1 MKIMII
7 NPNSSAE
14 MTAADGVAGRSVASP
29 GTEVVAVT
37 PEHAPASIESYYD
50 EYLCVPGI
58 LNEIQKGDA
67 AGDYDAYIIACYG
80 DPGLHAAR
88 ELTDKP
94 VIGIAEASL
103 YTACMLAAR
112 ISIVTIIPRFKVCV
126 EDMVAAYGLSHKVT
140 VRTSPLYVLD
150 VESAPVGSLESLREE
165 CRMAKSED
173 DAEAICLGCAG
184 FADFA
189 DELEAELEIPVLDGV
204 VCATK
209 MAEAIVGMRRKTSKQ
224 KTYKYPEPKPFTGI
238 VTDFGTLP
246 ADDRKRVA
254 G

>member
-7 NPNSSAE
+7 NPNSSE
-14 MTAADGVAGRSVASP
+14 DMTAADAVAARSVASP

-37 PEHAPASIESYYD
+37 PDYAPASIESYYD

-58 LNEIQKGDA
+58 LNEIRKGDA
-67 AGDYDAYIIACYG
+67 TGTFDAYVIACYG

-88 ELTDKP
+88 EMTDKP

-103 YTACMLAAR
+103 YAACMLAAR

-126 EDMVAAYGLSHKVT
+126 EDMVAAYGLSHKVS
-140 VRTSPLYVLD
+140 VRTSPVYVLD
-150 VESAPVGSLESLREE
+150 VERDPEGSLESLREE
-165 CRMAKSED
+165 CRRARNED

-184 FADFA
+184 FAEFA
-189 DELEAELEIPVLDGV
+189 DQLEAELEIPVLDGV

-209 MAEAIVGMRRKTSKQ
+209 MAEAIVGMGRKTSKY
-224 KTYKYPEPKPFTGI
+224 KTYRFPEAKPFTGM
-238 VTDFGTLP
+238 VADFGTP
-246 ADDRKRVA
+246 PEDVRKKA
-254 G
+254 MA

>member
-7 NPNSSAE
+7 NPNSSTD
-14 MTAADGVAGRSVASP
+14 MTDADGVAARSAALP
-29 GTEVVAVT
+29 ETEIVAVT
-37 PEHAPASIESYYD
+37 PDFAPASIESFYD

-58 LNEIQKGDA
+58 LNEIKKGEA
-67 AGDYDAYIIACYG
+67 EGGFDAYVIACYG
-80 DPGLHAAR
+80 DPGLNAAR
-88 ELTDKP
+88 EMTDKP

-103 YTACMLAAR
+103 YMACQLAAR

-126 EDMVAAYGLSHKVT
+126 EDMVANYGLAHKVK

-150 VESAPVGSLESLREE
+150 VERDPEGSLESLREE
-165 CRMAKSED
+165 CRKAKAED

-189 DELEAELEIPVLDGV
+189 DQLEAELEIPVLDGV

-209 MAEAIVGMRRKTSKQ
+209 MAEAIVGMGRKTSKS
-224 KTYKYPEPKPFTGI
+224 KTYRYPEPKAFTGM
-238 VTDFGTLP
+238 VSDFGTP
-246 ADDRKRVA
+246 EESRKTA
-254 G
+254 AA

>member
-7 NPNSSAE
+7 NPNSSQE
-14 MTAADGVAGRSVASP
+14 MTDADAVAARSATRE
-29 GTEVVAVT
+29 GTEIVAVT
-37 PEHAPASIESYYD
+37 PEYAPASIESFYD

-58 LNEIQKGDA
+58 LNEIRKGDEN
-67 AGDYDAYIIACYG
+67 GFDAYVIACYG

-103 YTACMLAAR
+103 YFACQLAAR
-112 ISIVTIIPRFKVCV
+112 VAIVTIIPRFRVPV
-126 EDMVAAYGLSHKVT
+126 EDMVAGYGLSNKVI
-140 VRTSPLYVLD
+140 VRTTPVYVLD
-150 VESAPVGSLESLREE
+150 VEKDFDGSMEKLRQE
-165 CRMAKSED
+165 CFRARDED

-189 DELEAELEIPVLDGV
+189 DSLEAELGIPVLDGV

-209 MAEAIVGMRRKTSKQ
+209 MAESIIDMGRKTSKY
-224 KTYKYPEPKPFTGI
+224 KTYRFPERKAYTGLMQH
-238 VTDFGTLP
+238 FGSKSEA
-246 ADDRKRVA
+246 ADVA
-254 G
+254 AE